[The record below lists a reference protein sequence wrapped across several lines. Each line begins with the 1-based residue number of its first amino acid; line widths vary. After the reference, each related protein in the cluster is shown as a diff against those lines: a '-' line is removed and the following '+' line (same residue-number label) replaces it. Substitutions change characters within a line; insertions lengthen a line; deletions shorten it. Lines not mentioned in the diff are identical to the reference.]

1 MFPRAL
7 SPCSSSKRRLFCQN
21 QHIFIYCLPIDF
33 FYFEDFR
40 WSIFGKIIGQKRQ
53 ILLQKMMQWKKA
65 QIFYGRVIFVQQMKV
80 NERCNAHKSFDVL
93 DLLDLLGKQK
103 NKYWFLSSLIYVIR
117 KSRVYL
123 TVFLIKS
130 FELSLKYSIFALQHT

>member
-1 MFPRAL
+1 
-7 SPCSSSKRRLFCQN
+7 
-21 QHIFIYCLPIDF
+21 
-33 FYFEDFR
+33 
-40 WSIFGKIIGQKRQ
+40 
-53 ILLQKMMQWKKA
+53 
-65 QIFYGRVIFVQQMKV
+65 MKV